1 MAAGKYDIV
10 IDQGSD
16 FAIEVQIQQDS
27 ANVNLSTH
35 SARAQL
41 RPTPTSSTK
50 TADFTCTVVNASQG
64 KIKMSLN
71 NTTTAS
77 IANGKY
83 YYDLELV
90 NTSASSVTRLLEGV
104 ARVTPEV
111 TR

>member
-16 FAIEVQIQQDS
+16 FAIEVQIQQNS

-50 TADFTCTVVNASQG
+50 TADFTCSIVNASQG
-64 KIKMSLN
+64 KIKMSLG
-71 NTTTAS
+71 NTVTAN

-90 NTSASSVTRLLEGV
+90 NTSQSTVTRLLEGV

>member
-16 FAIEVQIQQDS
+16 FAIEVQIQQNS

-50 TADFTCTVVNASQG
+50 TADFTCSIFNASQG
-64 KIKMSLN
+64 KIKMSLGN
-71 NTTTAS
+71 SVTANIS
-77 IANGKY
+77 NGKY

-90 NTSASSVTRLLEGV
+90 NSSDSSVTRLIEGV

>member
-16 FAIEVQIQQDS
+16 FAIEVQIQQNS

-50 TADFTCTVVNASQG
+50 TADFTCSIVNASQG
-64 KIKMSLN
+64 KIKMSLSN
-71 NTTTAS
+71 STTAS
-77 IANGKY
+77 ISNGKY

-90 NTSASSVTRLLEGV
+90 NTGASTVTRLIQGV
-104 ARVTPEV
+104 ARVTAEV